1 MDGEEDI
8 LSLFFFIDRIGAHT
22 AGNTAESRRS
32 ITRKFPFPRSL
43 YRADGRRRAAGSIN
57 AGGTNG
63 NCECNG
69 HRLIIN
75 ARFRASATCLI
86 IHLSF
91 FFLKRSSPSITT
103 ILTEE
108 ESNKNRANIIKEG

>member
-22 AGNTAESRRS
+22 AGNAAESRRS

-86 IHLSF
+86 IHPLF
-91 FFLKRSSPSITT
+91 LFLKAF
-103 ILTEE
+103 LTVDHHHSYRRRIE
-108 ESNKNRANIIKEG
+108 